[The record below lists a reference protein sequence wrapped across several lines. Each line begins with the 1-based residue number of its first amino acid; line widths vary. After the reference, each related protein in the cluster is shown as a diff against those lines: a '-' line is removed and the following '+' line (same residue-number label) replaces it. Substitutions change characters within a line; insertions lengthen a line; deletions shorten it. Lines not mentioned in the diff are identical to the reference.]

1 MSTLFGTDG
10 IRTAVGTPPLTS
22 HHLVTLGSA
31 LGIWLTTY
39 LKAQSIII
47 AHDTR
52 ISCPFIKAALKA
64 GLLSFPLEVYDA
76 HVLPTPALFYHVT
89 QGMYDA
95 GIMITAS
102 HNPYSDNGIK
112 IFTKRGKLTPD
123 QEQTISDLFYKP
135 LSSPIYTLVGTD
147 HTLNN
152 PSYTYSQALFQ
163 RCTQQFLKGISI
175 VVDCANGAYSTI
187 APSVL
192 ERLGA
197 RVVAIHNTPNGK
209 NINDKCGSTYPN
221 SLIRA
226 VQEHHAHIGIAFDG
240 DGDRIIMVGKNGNI
254 ATGDD
259 IIALL
264 LQHPAYLQTQDI
276 IGTVMS
282 NQGLELHVQQ
292 IGKQFHRTAVGD
304 KNVLLAMRE
313 RKTLMG
319 AEPSGHVILKDFIE
333 TADGLFTA
341 LRVLQVLVE
350 TGNWDLTT
358 FEKMPQIVINMPVK
372 CKKDLSEPQY
382 TAIIDTCQSQLLQG
396 RILVRYS
403 GTEPVLRIMVEDTD
417 AQHAYDIGKTL
428 SHQLSKSISEE
439 PA

>member
-10 IRTAVGTPPLTS
+10 IRAAVGTPPLTS
-22 HHLVTLGSA
+22 HNLVTLGSA

-39 LKAQSIII
+39 LKAQSVII

-64 GLLSFPLEVYDA
+64 GLLSFPLEVHDA

-89 QGMYDA
+89 EGMYDA

-112 IFTKRGKLTPD
+112 IFTKRGKLSLD
-123 QEQTISDLFYKP
+123 QEQTIADLYHKP
-135 LSSPIYTLVGTD
+135 PSSPIYTLVGTD
-147 HTLNN
+147 HSLNN

-163 RCTQQFLKGISI
+163 RCTQQFLKGITI
-175 VVDCANGAYSTI
+175 VVDCANGAYSSL

-197 RVVAIHNTPNGK
+197 RVIALHNSPNGK
-209 NINDKCGSTYPN
+209 NINEKCGSLYPN
-221 SLIRA
+221 SVIKA
-226 VQEHHAHIGIAFDG
+226 VQEYNAHIGITFDG
-240 DGDRIIMVGKNGNI
+240 DGDRIIMVGKNGFV

-259 IIALL
+259 IIAIL
-264 LQHPAYLQTQDI
+264 LQHPAYTQSQDI
-276 IGTVMS
+276 IGTIMS
-282 NQGLELHVQQ
+282 NQGLELHIQQ
-292 IGKQFHRTAVGD
+292 QGKHFHRTQVGD
-304 KNVLLAMRE
+304 KYVLMAMRE
-313 RKTLMG
+313 HKSLIG

-350 TGNWDLTT
+350 TGNWNIST
-358 FEKMPQIVINMPVK
+358 FEKMPQVLINVPVK

-382 TAIIDTCQSQLLQG
+382 AAIINTCQSQLLQG

-403 GTEPVLRIMVEDTD
+403 GTEPVLRIMVEDSD

-428 SHQLSKSISEE
+428 SNQLAKNISEE
-439 PA
+439 SA